1 LRAEKRY
8 RLYNG
13 ALECVLLNF
22 DLTTRA
28 AAPVAAKPLS
38 AGAQMVRNRI
48 EKNFKHLRKRA
59 EREDIECWRV
69 YDADLPEYAA
79 AIDIYRDRLQNCDHL
94 HAQEYQAPASVPE
107 DIARTRLRELV
118 RVAGEVLD
126 VSRERI
132 ALKTRRRG
140 KGGEKYGRLDERGEF
155 LEVGEGGL
163 RFLVNLRDY
172 LDTGLFLDHRP
183 LRALVRELSCGKR
196 FLNLFCYTGSVSV
209 YAAAGGAVETTSVDL
224 SQTYLEWAAQN
235 LALNGFGEPQHKLVW
250 ADVLGYLES
259 HSAMYDLIFVDPPTF
274 SNSKRADDFDVQR
287 DHARLLTLCGE
298 RLFPGGTILF
308 SNNFRRFKL
317 DEAALADFAIRDI
330 SASTIPFDFERNP
343 RIHRAWE
350 MRKLIQ

>member
-1 LRAEKRY
+1 
-8 RLYNG
+8 
-13 ALECVLLNF
+13 
-22 DLTTRA
+22 
-28 AAPVAAKPLS
+28 
-38 AGAQMVRNRI
+38 MVKNRI
-48 EKNFKHLRKRA
+48 EKNFKHLRKLA
-59 EREDIECWRV
+59 LREGIECWRI

-79 AIDIYRDRLQNCDHL
+79 AIDIYRDCL
-94 HAQEYQAPASVPE
+94 HIQEYQAPASIDE
-107 DIARTRLRELV
+107 NLARTRLRELV
-118 RVAGEVLD
+118 RAASEALGVP
-126 VSRERI
+126 RENI

-163 RFLVNLRDY
+163 KFLVNLRDY

-183 LRALVRELSCGKR
+183 LRARVRELAAGKR

-209 YAAAGGAVETTSVDL
+209 YAAAGGASETTSVDL
-224 SQTYLEWAAQN
+224 SQTYLDWAAQN
-235 LALNGFGEPQHKLVW
+235 LALNGFDLSQHKLVW
-250 ADVLGYLES
+250 ADAAGYLQS

-274 SNSKRADDFDVQR
+274 SNSKRAEDFDVQR

-298 RLFPGGTILF
+298 RLLTGGTILF

-317 DEAALADFAIRDI
+317 DEAALSQFSIRDI

-350 MRKLIQ
+350 LRRK